1 MYGNSYRGANSIGY
15 GFSQQYG
22 YSRQFENSQQFGY
35 SQQYDSSFQYG
46 NSQQYGYSR
55 QFEHSCQ
62 FGFSKQYGKSAQ
74 FGFSKQYGYSCQYG
88 NSQQFGNSNDKNIG
102 DVKYLKS
109 PTSGET
115 ITIGSDRTIAVGCF
129 FGTSFYMIDTK
140 RCDNIPKWAYNLH
153 EDICKGIPVADL
165 EIRV

>member
-15 GFSQQYG
+15 GF
-22 YSRQFENSQQFGY
+22 
-35 SQQYDSSFQYG
+35 
-46 NSQQYGYSR
+46 SQQYGYSR

-129 FGTSFYMIDTK
+129 FGTSFYMITK